1 LVCRPVLRCSSFT
14 PETEVIT
21 VADHK
26 IVGRVPQASP
36 FCPNIAA
43 TPDSKQVWFT
53 LKQYSNTVS
62 VTDPVDNKLLGT
74 IRLGA

>member
-1 LVCRPVLRCSSFT
+1 VSFNVNQT
-14 PETEVIT
+14 CLPSG

-43 TPDSKQVWFT
+43 TLIT
-53 LKQYSNTVS
+53 TVS
-62 VTDPVDNKLLGT
+62 GVKEEQT
-74 IRLGA
+74 